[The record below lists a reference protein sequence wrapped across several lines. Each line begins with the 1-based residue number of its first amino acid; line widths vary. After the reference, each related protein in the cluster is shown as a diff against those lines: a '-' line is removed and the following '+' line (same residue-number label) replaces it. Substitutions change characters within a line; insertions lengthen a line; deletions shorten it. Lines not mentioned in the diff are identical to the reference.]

1 MSALRWT
8 ALAFGLVSA
17 AAGSREP
24 VAAPA
29 TPAMA
34 LLKQE
39 IDRCNA
45 SKSEGCFE
53 LVRLNLNDPALL
65 IALGDAEMRVSRP
78 ADALRAYRRADVL
91 APKTSG
97 LSWKIRVAIA
107 KLAPPR
113 PAAPPPAR
121 EADLR
126 VPKNF
131 SNAAPETNS
140 H

>member
-1 MSALRWT
+1 MSALKWA
-8 ALAFGLVSA
+8 ALALLLSA
-17 AAGSREP
+17 ASWSREP
-24 VAAPA
+24 ASAAT

-34 LLKQE
+34 ALKHE
-39 IDRCNA
+39 IDRCSA
-45 SKSEGCFE
+45 AKSGDCFE

-65 IALGDAEMRVSRP
+65 VALGDAEMQAARP

-91 APKTSG
+91 APRMSG
-97 LSWKIRVAIA
+97 LSWKIRAAVA
-107 KLAPPR
+107 KLSPAR

-121 EADLR
+121 EAESQA
-126 VPKNF
+126 PKNF